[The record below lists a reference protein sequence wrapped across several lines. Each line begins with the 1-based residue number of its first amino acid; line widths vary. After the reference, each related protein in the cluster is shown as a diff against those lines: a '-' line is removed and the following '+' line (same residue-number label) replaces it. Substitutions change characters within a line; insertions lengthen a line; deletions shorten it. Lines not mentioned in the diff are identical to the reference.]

1 MKLSRY
7 GMIAKAFPQKSYEV
21 DKSNNRLSCSLNSN
35 RIVHHATILYTKLS
49 IDNKTNIQSK
59 VKINYMNVKTKRH
72 PIKYSLSCN
81 NVGMFI
87 PLLKELTH
95 HGH

>member
-1 MKLSRY
+1 MQKLSPKSL
-7 GMIAKAFPQKSYEV
+7 MKWIKAIIDYHTAFGNEKTQTV
-21 DKSNNRLSCSLNSN
+21 
-35 RIVHHATILYTKLS
+35 VHHASILYTKLS

-87 PLLKELTH
+87 PLLEELTH